1 MQFRRSAIVVGLLIA
16 ACGLSA
22 TPAQVD
28 VPAWAA
34 AFLQSWYSAYND
46 GDAAGLAAL
55 YSSDALLG
63 INNGHNGAL
72 GATGAP
78 AIGASLAKESE
89 KSRRT
94 CEG

>member
-46 GDAAGLAAL
+46 GDAAGWRRCILRML
-55 YSSDALLG
+55 YWGSTTATMAPWVQRALLRLEQ
-63 INNGHNGAL
+63 A
-72 GATGAP
+72 
-78 AIGASLAKESE
+78 
-89 KSRRT
+89 
-94 CEG
+94 